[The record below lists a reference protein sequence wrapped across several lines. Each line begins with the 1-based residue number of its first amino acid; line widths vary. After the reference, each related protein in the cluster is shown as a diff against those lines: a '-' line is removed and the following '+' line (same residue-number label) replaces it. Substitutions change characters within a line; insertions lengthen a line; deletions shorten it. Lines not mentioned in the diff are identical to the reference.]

1 MCLPNLP
8 YIFQNTR
15 TGRQVKGMWRLLKWL
30 VYLAVLAGIGV
41 VAYAYLGPFFG
52 ADFSAP
58 AEERRAPVVIDVE

>member
-8 YIFQNTR
+8 YMFHNTR

-30 VYLAVLAGIGV
+30 VYLALLAAIGV
-41 VAYAYLGPFFG
+41 VAYAYIGPFFG

-58 AEERRAPVVIDVE
+58 AEERREPVIIDVQ